1 MGALSWIVFGLI
13 AGLIA
18 KWFTSGSD
26 PKGCLV
32 TVIIGVVGAAI
43 GGWIG
48 TQLGLGT
55 VTGFDL
61 RSFALAVG
69 GAVVLLLVLQ
79 AINGRRLKG
88 SNQAS

>member
-1 MGALSWIVFGLI
+1 MGVLSWIVFGLL

-18 KWFTSGSD
+18 KWITSGSD

-32 TVIIGVVGAAI
+32 TVVIGIAGAAI

-55 VTGFDL
+55 ITGFDL
-61 RSFALAVG
+61 RSLALAVA
-69 GAVVLLLVLQ
+69 GAALLLVALR
-79 AINGRRLKG
+79 AVSGRFG
-88 SNQAS
+88 EP

>member
-1 MGALSWIVFGLI
+1 MGVLSWLVFGLL

-18 KWFTSGSD
+18 KWLTSGSD

-32 TVIIGVVGAAI
+32 TVVIGIVGAAI

-55 VTGFDL
+55 ITGFDL
-61 RSFALAVG
+61 RSLALAVV
-69 GAVVLLLVLQ
+69 GAILLLLVLR
-79 AINGRRLKG
+79 ALSGRP
-88 SNQAS
+88 AE

>member
-1 MGALSWIVFGLI
+1 MGVVSWVVFGML

-18 KWFTSGSD
+18 KWLTTGSD

-32 TVIIGVVGAAI
+32 TIVIGIAGAAI

-55 VTGFDL
+55 ITGFDL
-61 RSFALAVG
+61 RSLALAVV
-69 GAVVLLLVLQ
+69 GAILLLLILRAVR
-79 AINGRRLKG
+79 GR
-88 SNQAS
+88 SPTEN

>member
-1 MGALSWIVFGLI
+1 MGALSWIVFGLL

-18 KWFTSGSD
+18 KWLTSGSD
-26 PKGCLV
+26 PKGCIV
-32 TVIIGVVGAAI
+32 TIVIGIVGAAI

-61 RSFALAVG
+61 RSLGLAVMG
-69 GAVVLLLVLQ
+69 SVVLLLVLR
-79 AINGRRLKG
+79 AVSGRG
-88 SNQAS
+88 STSGPAA